1 MSVSV
6 LESLR
11 RANAAEGVEAA
22 PATDMPTLYVARD
35 RLLTIA
41 RLLRDDAAL
50 QFVFLADVT
59 AVDLFPADPRFEVV
73 YHLASLGESYRAA
86 GASAAVPPSRLR
98 IKVRVSANDATMP
111 SVTAIWPTA
120 AWPEREIFDLF
131 GLTFDGHPDL
141 RRILM
146 PEDWEG
152 YPLRKDSPVQ
162 IRKDTASWSPL
173 QMSAEEFAENIRRQ
187 RERAARLGEKDRV

>member
-1 MSVSV
+1 MSAAV
-6 LESLR
+6 LEALR
-11 RANAAEGVEAA
+11 SANVAEGVE
-22 PATDMPTLYVARD
+22 PATTTDMPTLYVARN
-35 RLLTIA
+35 RLLNIA
-41 RLLRDDAAL
+41 RVLRDDAAL

-59 AVDLFPADPRFEVV
+59 AVDLFPVEPRFEVV
-73 YHLASLGESYRAA
+73 YHLASLGDAYRAA

-98 IKVRVSANDATMP
+98 LKVRVSADDARMP
-111 SVTAIWPTA
+111 SVSSIWPTA
-120 AWPEREIFDLF
+120 GWPEREIFDLF

-162 IRKDTASWSPL
+162 IRKDTSSWSPI
-173 QMSAEEFAENIRRQ
+173 QMSPEEFAENIRRQ
-187 RERAARLGEKDRV
+187 RERAAHAGDKRG

>member
-1 MSVSV
+1 MSASV

-11 RANAAEGVEAA
+11 SANAAEGVEPA

-35 RLLTIA
+35 RLLNLA

-86 GASAAVPPSRLR
+86 GANAAVPPSRLR
-98 IKVRVSANDATMP
+98 IKVRVSANDARMP
-111 SVTAIWPTA
+111 SVTSIWPTA
-120 AWPEREIFDLF
+120 SWPEREIFDLF

-162 IRKDTASWSPL
+162 IRKDTVSWSPI
-173 QMSAEEFAENIRRQ
+173 QMSPEEFAENIRRQ
-187 RERAARLGEKDRV
+187 RERAVHAGDKRG